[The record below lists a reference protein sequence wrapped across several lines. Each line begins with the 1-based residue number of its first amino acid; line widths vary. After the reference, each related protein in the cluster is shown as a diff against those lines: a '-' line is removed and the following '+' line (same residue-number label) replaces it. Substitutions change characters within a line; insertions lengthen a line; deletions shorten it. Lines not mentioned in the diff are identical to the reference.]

1 MMKRLLQIEF
11 LKLGYYRTFQV
22 IVGVYVLLTALMFLS
37 FNGFTVGPFELLSH
51 ESFKFPYVWQNVAF
65 LSKFLNL
72 YLAIAVVFV
81 VTNEFSYRTLRQNI
95 IDGLTRKQVVLSK
108 FWVTLL
114 LAVGATLTMVLVSV
128 VLGLVNSRVITWSVI
143 AQRIDFVP
151 GFFVHAFGIFSLA
164 ALLGYLFRRNGLT
177 ILVFLPYVMFVENI
191 IRNLIDAPFVKYF
204 PVKTFTDLIY
214 VPYTSLP
221 QGGAEEF
228 GFMQDSVPVENLVI
242 GIAYALLFHWLAYLF
257 LKNRDL

>member
-1 MMKRLLQIEF
+1 MRRLLEIEF

-22 IVGVYVLLTALMFLS
+22 IVGLYGLLIVLMFLS
-37 FNGFTVGPFELLSH
+37 FNELTVGPFQVLSK

-72 YLAIAVVFV
+72 YLAIAVVFII
-81 VTNEFSYRTLRQNI
+81 TNEFSYRTVRQNI

-108 FWVTLL
+108 FWVILL
-114 LAVGATLTMVLVSV
+114 LALGATLTMGLVSV
-128 VLGLVNSRVITWSVI
+128 VLGIADSRVITWSLFT
-143 AQRIDFVP
+143 QRIDFVA

-164 ALLGYLFRRNGLT
+164 ALLAYLFRKNGLT
-177 ILVFLPYVMFVENI
+177 ILVFLPYVMFVESI

-214 VPYTSLP
+214 VPYTNLP
-221 QGGAEEF
+221 KEGAESF
-228 GFMQDSVPVENLVI
+228 GLSQNAVPVENLVI
-242 GIAYALLFHWLAYLF
+242 GLAYALAFHLLAYLY